1 MTSVQVGDINS
12 PSTISGSQEVMMS
25 TILQGNSS
33 LQVASTSDNT
43 RSLTS
48 KPARKQVSHR
58 EVENIR
64 QSTDKANQTGITYNI
79 WYNKYSGGEYDDGK
93 TQNVKSST
101 RVNIAKDVGYTR
113 ANRNGGAFVCLF
125 FARGYCPNG
134 QDCTFLHM
142 LPVDVPDQGHDVFGR
157 EKHGNFRDDMGGIG
171 SIQRVNRTLYVGR
184 IHEESN
190 DMSSRQQQQQ
200 QRQNHLKG
208 DRKDLKWNAF
218 SNEGGKGWNRSQSK
232 DQMSPTEKVLYRH
245 FSEFG
250 ELDRI
255 RVLHSRGCGF
265 VTYVREVDAQ
275 FAKEAMMHQSLDHNE
290 CINLRWA
297 TDDPNLGAQKRDKRE
312 RELQGMQ
319 AIKAKIP
326 EEARQAGRMLHDLE
340 QAEALE
346 GYDDEQAVDPKRLRI
361 EASGEEG
368 NDDNLNNGMTEEEYQ
383 QLLEENKRNWEKI
396 EREDA
401 ELQAKAMAEIE
412 AAEEAAAG
420 TINEKSNETDL
431 TALPQSES
439 NNGLFDKKALEAL
452 QTLRNKKQAS
462 SSILT
467 SKSALTSLADYGSD
481 SD

>member
-1 MTSVQVGDINS
+1 MSEVS
-12 PSTISGSQEVMMS
+12 KAGS
-25 TILQGNSS
+25 SS
-33 LQVASTSDNT
+33 QIASTSKT
-43 RSLTS
+43 LTS
-48 KPARKQVSHR
+48 KPARKQVTHR

-64 QSTDKANQTGITYNI
+64 QSTDKANQSGITYNI

-101 RVNIAKDVGYTR
+101 RVNIAKDAGYTR

-157 EKHGNFRDDMGGIG
+157 EKHGDFRDDMGGIG

-200 QRQNHLKG
+200 QRQKHANG
-208 DRKDLKWNAF
+208 DRKDAKWNGF
-218 SNEGGKGWNRSQSK
+218 SESGGKGWDRSQPKS
-232 DQMSPTEKVLYRH
+232 QMSPTEKVLFRH

-265 VTYVREVDAQ
+265 VTFIREVDAQ

-297 TDDPNLGAQKRDKRE
+297 TDDPNLGAQKRDRLERE
-312 RELQGMQ
+312 REGMQ
-319 AIKAKIP
+319 AIKANIS
-326 EEARQAGRMLHDLE
+326 EEARRAGQSLRELE

-346 GYDDEQAVDPKRLRI
+346 GYDDEGAGDPKRLRI
-361 EASGEEG
+361 EASEAEGEENG
-368 NDDNLNNGMTEEEYQ
+368 INGMSESEYQ

-396 EREDA
+396 EQEDA

-412 AAEEAAAG
+412 AAEEAAASILNKG
-420 TINEKSNETDL
+420 DNVVTSKETDK
-431 TALPQSES
+431 E
-439 NNGLFDKKALEAL
+439 NGLFDMKALEAL
-452 QTLRNKKQAS
+452 HALRTKQKATPS
-462 SSILT
+462 ALP

-481 SD
+481 SE

>member
-1 MTSVQVGDINS
+1 MSEVSNAG
-12 PSTISGSQEVMMS
+12 PSS
-25 TILQGNSS
+25 
-33 LQVASTSDNT
+33 QVASTSNNV

-48 KPARKQVSHR
+48 KPARKQVTHR

-64 QSTDKANQTGITYNI
+64 QSTDKANQSGITYNI

-101 RVNIAKDVGYTR
+101 RVKIAKDAGYTR

-157 EKHGNFRDDMGGIG
+157 EKHGDFRDDMGGVG
-171 SIQRVNRTLYVGR
+171 SIQRVNRTLYVGH

-200 QRQNHLKG
+200 QRQKHANG
-208 DRKDLKWNAF
+208 DRKDTKWNAF
-218 SNEGGKGWNRSQSK
+218 SESGGKGWDRSQPK
-232 DQMSPTEKVLYRH
+232 NQMSPTEKVLFRH

-250 ELDRI
+250 DLERI

-265 VTYVREVDAQ
+265 VTYKREVDAQ

-297 TDDPNLGAQKRDKRE
+297 TDDPNLGAQKRDRLERE
-312 RELQGMQ
+312 REGMQ
-319 AIKAKIP
+319 AIKANIS
-326 EEARQAGRMLHDLE
+326 EEARRAGQSLLELE
-340 QAEALE
+340 QAATLE
-346 GYDDEQAVDPKRLRI
+346 GYDDEEAGDPKRLRI
-361 EASGEEG
+361 EASEEG
-368 NDDNLNNGMTEEEYQ
+368 ENDNGMNGVSEEEYQ

-396 EREDA
+396 EQEDA
-401 ELQAKAMAEIE
+401 ELQAKAVAEIE
-412 AAEEAAAG
+412 AAEEAAANVSSNG
-420 TINEKSNETDL
+420 DSAILPNETDK
-431 TALPQSES
+431 E
-439 NNGLFDKKALEAL
+439 NGLFDKKALEAL
-452 QTLRNKKQAS
+452 HALRKKQQPTPAA
-462 SSILT
+462 LP
-467 SKSALTSLADYGSD
+467 SKSALTGLADYGSD